1 MGKESRRSL
10 PDWASA
16 LFAGAMAIGSG
27 AGVYATLTSDIA
39 SAQLEARHNASEIA
53 QIKNELIVYNRLV
66 DESRLLIHRLSTDVA
81 VTKAQVEALKKTQ
94 EAAIRAIERM
104 SVSAERL
111 TVAIARLDER
121 IKKDKGRT

>member
-27 AGVYATLTSDIA
+27 AGVYATISSDIA
-39 SAQLEARHNASEIA
+39 SAQLEAKHNAEEIA
-53 QIKNELIVYNRLV
+53 QIKSELVVYNRLV

-121 IKKDKGRT
+121 IKKDRVRI

>member
-1 MGKESRRSL
+1 MSKESRRSL
-10 PDWASA
+10 PDWAGA

-27 AGVYATLTSDIA
+27 AGVYATLLSDIS
-39 SAQLEARHNASEIA
+39 SAQLEAKHNAEEIA
-53 QIKNELIVYNRLV
+53 HIKNELVAYNRLV
-66 DESRLLIHRLSTDVA
+66 DESRILIHKLSTDVA
-81 VTKAQVEALKKTQ
+81 VTKAQVDALKKTQ

-121 IKKDKGRT
+121 LKKKG